1 MVAAM
6 PDDAKHVPDP
16 PAGRR
21 PHRVRFEW
29 GVEGLRSMMEPGELA
44 IVIDVFVFSTT
55 VSVAV
60 EKGAAAVPVAR
71 VVGDPG
77 GTPRDGVFPTALL
90 DVAAGTEVAL
100 PSRNGATCT
109 AVAAGAGAIV
119 LAGSLRNATAVGRY
133 AAASGRSVS
142 VVAAGERWSDG
153 TLRVAFEDLVAAGAV
168 LSAFG
173 TGDLS
178 PEAQAAVGA
187 FDAVRDDL
195 PARLLACRSGRM
207 MVDHGHARDVELA
220 AQLDVTDLVPVF
232 DGRRFRAARA
242 RS

>member
-6 PDDAKHVPDP
+6 PDDAKHSPDP
-16 PAGRR
+16 PAGPR

-29 GVEGLRSMMEPGELA
+29 GVEGLRSMVEPGALT

-60 EKGAAAVPVAR
+60 ERGAAALPVAR
-71 VVGDPG
+71 VVGEPG
-77 GTPRDGVFPTALL
+77 GTTRYGVFPTALL
-90 DVAAGTEVAL
+90 DVAPGTEVAL
-100 PSRNGATCT
+100 PSSNGASCT
-109 AVAAGAGAIV
+109 AVAAEAGAIV
-119 LAGSLRNATAVGRY
+119 LAGSFRNATAVGRY
-133 AAASGRSVS
+133 AAASGRPLS

-173 TGDLS
+173 AGDLS

-195 PARLLACRSGRM
+195 PARLLACRSGRI
-207 MVDHGHARDVELA
+207 MVGRGHARDVELA
-220 AQLDVTDLVPVF
+220 AQLDETDIVPVF
-232 DGRRFRAARA
+232 DGRRFRAARDG
-242 RS
+242 S